1 MRASWP
7 DQNGSHRRKHMNII
21 KLVFAVVIVALLVMT
36 SLNNSGQVD
45 FNFPPLLAQGVKQP
59 AALMYFGFFGIG
71 LISGA
76 VLMLGKKQKKS

>member
-1 MRASWP
+1 
-7 DQNGSHRRKHMNII
+7 MNII